1 MYHARYRL
9 QRVCYGR
16 TFAPSLA
23 CSYIVTLPPLP
34 GPGNTELLLKVLL
47 LDADR
52 SLGRTLEPELD
63 DAEIHAAHSLSDG
76 LRMVAS
82 GSWDLI
88 LLDADFSDSGMEIL
102 GRLHRDGATTPVV
115 LLAASPTMELAMEA
129 IRQGAHD
136 VLPKPLPRGRVREI
150 LLGVEE
156 IKRLRSL
163 PETPPAESTIVGASA
178 GMMNVFKS
186 IARAAG
192 SDATMLVLGESGTG
206 KEMVARVLHA
216 RSLRSRGPF
225 VAINC
230 AAIPENLL
238 ESELFGH
245 EKGAFTGAIG
255 RRIGRF
261 ERAHGG
267 TLFLDEI
274 GDMSMALQSKILR
287 AIQEREVERVGGG
300 SPVAIDV
307 RIVAA
312 TNRDL
317 VDAVREGKFR
327 EDLYYRLAVV
337 TLMLP
342 PLRERGEDLDLLAL
356 HFFAHYAREH
366 ARPVRAVAE
375 EVFNVLRQH
384 PWPGNVRQLR
394 NAAERAVVMS
404 DGDVLLPQH
413 LPADIL
419 HPPRPASA
427 NGTPAAPDAPLVTL
441 EEMEKR
447 MIRRALRETGK
458 NVTLAAERLGI
469 HRNTL
474 RRKIT
479 DYQIDS
485 N

>member
-1 MYHARYRL
+1 
-9 QRVCYGR
+9 
-16 TFAPSLA
+16 
-23 CSYIVTLPPLP
+23 
-34 GPGNTELLLKVLL
+34 
-47 LDADR
+47 
-52 SLGRTLEPELD
+52 TLEPELD
-63 DAEIHAAHSLSDG
+63 DAELHSAQSLSEG
-76 LRMVAS
+76 LRMIAS

-88 LLDADFSDSGMEIL
+88 LLDADFSGAGLEIL
-102 GRLHRDGATTPVV
+102 GRLHEDGGMAPVV
-115 LLAASPTMELAMEA
+115 LLTARPTMDLAMEA

-156 IKRLRSL
+156 IKRLRPL
-163 PETPPAESTIVGASA
+163 PEPAGKPGEDAIVGASTQ
-178 GMMNVFKS
+178 MMGVFKS
-186 IARAAG
+186 IARAAT
-192 SDATMLVLGESGTG
+192 SDATVLVLGESGTG
-206 KEMVARVLHA
+206 KEMVARVLHS
-216 RSLRSRGPF
+216 RSRRSRGPF

-300 SPVAIDV
+300 NPVPIDV

-317 VDAVREGKFR
+317 AAAVREGRFR
-327 EDLYYRLAVV
+327 EDLFYRLAVV
-337 TLMLP
+337 TVTLP
-342 PLRERGEDLDLLAL
+342 PLRERGSDLDLLAT
-356 HFFAHYAREH
+356 HFVAQYAREH
-366 ARPVRAVAE
+366 GRPVRAVAE
-375 EVFNVLRQH
+375 EVFNVLHRH

-404 DGDVLLPQH
+404 QGEILLPQH

-419 HPPRPASA
+419 H
-427 NGTPAAPDAPLVTL
+427 APDAPAANGAHPPAEPPLVTL

-447 MIRRALRETGK
+447 MIRRALRETGN
-458 NVTLAAERLGI
+458 NVTVAAERLGI

-479 DYQIDS
+479 DYGITHD
-485 N
+485 

>member
-1 MYHARYRL
+1 
-9 QRVCYGR
+9 
-16 TFAPSLA
+16 
-23 CSYIVTLPPLP
+23 
-34 GPGNTELLLKVLL
+34 
-47 LDADR
+47 
-52 SLGRTLEPELD
+52 
-63 DAEIHAAHSLSDG
+63 
-76 LRMVAS
+76 
-82 GSWDLI
+82 
-88 LLDADFSDSGMEIL
+88 
-102 GRLHRDGATTPVV
+102 
-115 LLAASPTMELAMEA
+115 
-129 IRQGAHD
+129 
-136 VLPKPLPRGRVREI
+136 
-150 LLGVEE
+150 
-156 IKRLRSL
+156 
-163 PETPPAESTIVGASA
+163 
-178 GMMNVFKS
+178 
-186 IARAAG
+186 
-192 SDATMLVLGESGTG
+192 
-206 KEMVARVLHA
+206 
-216 RSLRSRGPF
+216 

-287 AIQEREVERVGGG
+287 ATQEREVERVGGG
-300 SPVAIDV
+300 NPVSIDV

-317 VDAVREGKFR
+317 SQAVREGRFR

-337 TLMLP
+337 TVLLP
-342 PLRERGEDLDLLAL
+342 PLRDRGNDLDLLSM

-366 ARPVRAVAE
+366 GRPVRAVAE
-375 EVFNVLRQH
+375 EVFNVLHRH

-394 NAAERAVVMS
+394 NAAERAVVMA
-404 DGDVLLPQH
+404 DGEILLPQH

-419 HPPRPASA
+419 SPPEAHSA
-427 NGTPAAPDAPLVTL
+427 NGTGAAPSEPPLVTL

-447 MIRRALRETGK
+447 MIRRALRETAN
-458 NVTLAAERLGI
+458 NVTVAAERLGI

-479 DYQIDS
+479 DYGIDH
-485 N
+485 

>member
-1 MYHARYRL
+1 M
-9 QRVCYGR
+9 
-16 TFAPSLA
+16 
-23 CSYIVTLPPLP
+23 
-34 GPGNTELLLKVLL
+34 KVLL

-52 SLGRTLEPELD
+52 SIGRALIPELD
-63 DAEIHAAHSLSDG
+63 GAELFSAASLSEG
-76 LRMVAS
+76 LSLIVSR
-82 GSWDLI
+82 SWDLI
-88 LLDADFSDSGMEIL
+88 LLDADFGGAGLEIL
-102 GRLHRDGATTPVV
+102 GRLREDSGMAPVV
-115 LLAASPTMELAMEA
+115 LLTALPTMDLAIEA
-129 IRQGAHD
+129 IRRGAHD
-136 VLPKPLPRGRVREI
+136 VVPKPLPRGRVREI
-150 LLGVEE
+150 LLGLYSVE
-156 IKRLRSL
+156 RLRPL
-163 PETPPAESTIVGASA
+163 PEAPRNGKDAMVGTSPQ
-178 GMMNVFKS
+178 MMGVVKAV
-186 IARAAG
+186 ARAAT
-192 SDATMLVLGESGTG
+192 SDATVLVLGESGTG

-216 RSLRSRGPF
+216 RSRRSRGPF

-300 SPVAIDV
+300 NPVSIDV

-317 VDAVREGKFR
+317 QQAVREGRFR

-337 TLMLP
+337 TVMLP
-342 PLRERGEDLDLLAL
+342 PLRERGSDLDLLSV
-356 HFFAHYAREH
+356 HFIAHYAREH
-366 ARPVRAVAE
+366 GRPVRAVAE
-375 EVFNVLRQH
+375 EVFNVLHRH

-394 NAAERAVVMS
+394 NAAERAVVMA
-404 DGDVLLPQH
+404 DGEILLPQH

-419 HPPRPASA
+419 SPPEAAQA
-427 NGTPAAPDAPLVTL
+427 NGTPGPAEPPLVTL

-447 MIRRALRETGK
+447 MIRRALRETGN
-458 NVTLAAERLGI
+458 NVTVAAERLGI

-479 DYQIDS
+479 DYGIEQS
-485 N
+485 

>member
-1 MYHARYRL
+1 
-9 QRVCYGR
+9 
-16 TFAPSLA
+16 
-23 CSYIVTLPPLP
+23 
-34 GPGNTELLLKVLL
+34 LKVLL

-52 SLGRTLEPELD
+52 SIGRTLEPELD
-63 DAEIHAAHSLSDG
+63 DAELFSAQSLSEG
-76 LRMVAS
+76 LRMIAS
-82 GSWDLI
+82 GHWDLI
-88 LLDADFSDSGMEIL
+88 LLDADFSGAGLEIL
-102 GRLHRDGATTPVV
+102 GRLHEDGGMAPVV
-115 LLAASPTMELAMEA
+115 LLTSQPTMDLAMEA

-156 IKRLRSL
+156 IKRLRPL
-163 PETPPAESTIVGASA
+163 PEMVKATDDAIVGASPQ
-178 GMMNVFKS
+178 MMGVFKA
-186 IARAAG
+186 IARAAT
-192 SDATMLVLGESGTG
+192 SDATVLVLGESGTG

-216 RSLRSRGPF
+216 RSRRNRGPF

-300 SPVAIDV
+300 SPVSIDV

-317 VDAVREGKFR
+317 AQAVREQRFR

-337 TLMLP
+337 TVLLP
-342 PLRERGEDLDLLAL
+342 PLRDRGNDLDLLAS

-366 ARPVRAVAE
+366 GRPVRAVAE
-375 EVFNVLRQH
+375 EVFNVLHRH

-394 NAAERAVVMS
+394 NAAERAVVMA
-404 DGDVLLPQH
+404 DGEILLPQH

-419 HPPRPASA
+419 HPPEPHSA
-427 NGTPAAPDAPLVTL
+427 NGAGPAASEPPLVTL

-447 MIRRALRETGK
+447 MIRRALRETGN
-458 NVTLAAERLGI
+458 NVTVAADRLGI

-479 DYQIDS
+479 DYGIEH
-485 N
+485 

>member
-1 MYHARYRL
+1 
-9 QRVCYGR
+9 
-16 TFAPSLA
+16 
-23 CSYIVTLPPLP
+23 
-34 GPGNTELLLKVLL
+34 LKVLL

-63 DAEIHAAHSLSDG
+63 DAELFSAQSLSEG
-76 LRMVAS
+76 LRMIAS

-88 LLDADFSDSGMEIL
+88 LLDADFSGAGLEIL
-102 GRLHRDGATTPVV
+102 GRLHEDGGMAPVV
-115 LLAASPTMELAMEA
+115 LLTSQPTMDLAMEA

-156 IKRLRSL
+156 IKRLRPL
-163 PETPPAESTIVGASA
+163 PEPAGKPGEDAIVGASTQ
-178 GMMNVFKS
+178 MMGVFKS
-186 IARAAG
+186 IARAAT
-192 SDATMLVLGESGTG
+192 SDATVLVLGESGTG

-216 RSLRSRGPF
+216 RSRRSRGPF

-300 SPVAIDV
+300 SPVSIDV

-317 VDAVREGKFR
+317 AQAVREGRFR

-337 TLMLP
+337 TVLLP
-342 PLRERGEDLDLLAL
+342 PLRERGSDLDLLSM

-366 ARPVRAVAE
+366 GRPVRAVAE
-375 EVFNVLRQH
+375 EVFNVLHRH

-394 NAAERAVVMS
+394 NAAERAVVMA
-404 DGDVLLPQH
+404 DGEILLPQH

-419 HPPRPASA
+419 HPPEAHSA
-427 NGTPAAPDAPLVTL
+427 NGTGPAPSEPPLVTL

-447 MIRRALRETGK
+447 MIRRALRETGN
-458 NVTLAAERLGI
+458 NVTVAAERLGI

-479 DYQIDS
+479 DYGIEH
-485 N
+485 

>member
-1 MYHARYRL
+1 M
-9 QRVCYGR
+9 
-16 TFAPSLA
+16 
-23 CSYIVTLPPLP
+23 
-34 GPGNTELLLKVLL
+34 KVLL

-63 DAEIHAAHSLSDG
+63 DTELHAAQSLTEG
-76 LRMVAS
+76 LRLIAS
-82 GSWDLI
+82 QSWDLI
-88 LLDADFSDSGMEIL
+88 LLDADFSGAGLEIL
-102 GRLHRDGATTPVV
+102 GRLHEDGAATPVV
-115 LLAASPTMELAMEA
+115 MLTARPTMDLAMEA

-150 LLGVEE
+150 LVGIEE
-156 IKRLRSL
+156 IKRLRPL
-163 PETPPAESTIVGASA
+163 PDTAPGEGTIVGASA
-178 GMMNVFKS
+178 GMMSVFKA
-186 IARAAG
+186 IARAAD
-192 SDATMLVLGESGTG
+192 SDATVLVLGESGTG

-216 RSLRSRGPF
+216 RSRRSRGPF

-261 ERAHGG
+261 ERADGG

-300 SPVAIDV
+300 APVGIDV

-317 VDAVREGKFR
+317 SEAVREGRFR

-337 TLMLP
+337 TVMLP
-342 PLRERGEDLDLLAL
+342 PLRERGQDLDLLAS

-375 EVFNVLRQH
+375 EVFNVLHRH

-394 NAAERAVVMS
+394 NAAERAVVMA
-404 DGDVLLPQH
+404 DGEVLLPQH
-413 LPADIL
+413 LPVDIL
-419 HPPRPASA
+419 QPPEAPAA
-427 NGTPAAPDAPLVTL
+427 NGTRGPAEPPLVTL

-447 MIRRALRETGK
+447 MIRRALRETGS
-458 NVTLAAERLGI
+458 NVTVAAERLGI

-479 DYQIDS
+479 DYGIGQE
-485 N
+485 

>member
-1 MYHARYRL
+1 
-9 QRVCYGR
+9 
-16 TFAPSLA
+16 
-23 CSYIVTLPPLP
+23 
-34 GPGNTELLLKVLL
+34 LKVLL

-52 SLGRTLEPELD
+52 SIGRTLEPELD
-63 DAEIHAAHSLSDG
+63 DAELFSAQSLSEG
-76 LRMVAS
+76 LRMIAS
-82 GSWDLI
+82 GHWDLI
-88 LLDADFSDSGMEIL
+88 LLDADFSGAGLEIL
-102 GRLHRDGATTPVV
+102 GRLHEDGGMAPVV
-115 LLAASPTMELAMEA
+115 LLTSQPTMDLAMEA

-156 IKRLRSL
+156 IKRLRPL
-163 PETPPAESTIVGASA
+163 PEMVKATDDAIVGASPQ
-178 GMMNVFKS
+178 MMGVFKS
-186 IARAAG
+186 IARAAT
-192 SDATMLVLGESGTG
+192 SDATVLVLGESGTG

-216 RSLRSRGPF
+216 RSRRNRGPF

-300 SPVAIDV
+300 SPVSIDV

-317 VDAVREGKFR
+317 AQAVRDARFR

-337 TLMLP
+337 TVLLP
-342 PLRERGEDLDLLAL
+342 PLRDRGNDLDLLAS

-366 ARPVRAVAE
+366 GRPVRAVAE
-375 EVFNVLRQH
+375 EVFNVLHRH

-394 NAAERAVVMS
+394 NAAERAVVMA
-404 DGDVLLPQH
+404 DGEILLPQH

-419 HPPRPASA
+419 HVPEPHAA
-427 NGTPAAPDAPLVTL
+427 NGAGAAPSEAPLVTL

-447 MIRRALRETGK
+447 MIRRALRETGN
-458 NVTLAAERLGI
+458 NVTVAAERLGI

-479 DYQIDS
+479 DYGIEH
-485 N
+485 

>member
-1 MYHARYRL
+1 M
-9 QRVCYGR
+9 
-16 TFAPSLA
+16 P
-23 CSYIVTLPPLP
+23 
-34 GPGNTELLLKVLL
+34 LKVLL

-52 SLGRTLEPELD
+52 GVGRTLEPELD
-63 DAEIHAAHSLSDG
+63 AAELHTAHGLTDG
-76 LRMVAS
+76 LRLIAT
-82 GSWDLI
+82 GTWDLI
-88 LLDADFSDSGMEIL
+88 LLDADFSDAGMEIL
-102 GRLHRDGATTPVV
+102 GRLRGDGGSAPVV
-115 LLAASPTMELAMEA
+115 LLSQHPSMELALEA

-150 LLGVEE
+150 LAGIEE
-156 IKRLRSL
+156 VRRLR
-163 PETPPAESTIVGASA
+163 PIPDEVRGGDAIVGSSA
-178 GMMNVFKS
+178 GMMQVFKS
-186 IARAAG
+186 IARAAD
-192 SDATMLVLGESGTG
+192 SDATVLVLGESGTG
-206 KEMVARVLHA
+206 KEMVARVLHS
-216 RSLRSRGPF
+216 RSRRARGPF

-261 ERAHGG
+261 ERANAG

-274 GDMSMALQSKILR
+274 GDMSLALQSKILR

-300 SPVAIDV
+300 SPVSIDV

-317 VDAVREGKFR
+317 AESVREGRFR

-337 TLMLP
+337 ALNLP
-342 PLRERGEDLDLLAL
+342 PLRDRGADLDQLAL
-356 HFFAHYAREH
+356 HYVAHYGREH

-375 EVFNVLRQH
+375 EVFAALRAH

-394 NAAERAVVMS
+394 NAMERAVVMS
-404 DGDVLLPQH
+404 EGEILLPQH

-419 HPPRPASA
+419 HPPTARPTTAD
-427 NGTPAAPDAPLVTL
+427 AAEMPLVTL
-441 EEMEKR
+441 EEMERR
-447 MIRRALRETGK
+447 MIRRALAETA
-458 NVTLAAERLGI
+458 NNLTMAAERLGI

-474 RRKIT
+474 RRKIAEYGLGT
-479 DYQIDS
+479 AT
-485 N
+485 